1 VEEENKKRFERGR
14 RLVCWNERDVK
25 QEANCREFLQ
35 ASERAF
41 GL

>member
-14 RLVCWNERDVK
+14 RLVCWNERDVE